1 MTCSR
6 RWGCS
11 RDGRR
16 RIPLGDTGG
25 EAVDATRYS
34 VSTDAAGAMR
44 LTSDE
49 RDDLLIRVVT
59 ASAACPKLG
68 HWRNPP
74 KV

>member
-1 MTCSR
+1 MA
-6 RWGCS
+6 GG
-11 RDGRR
+11 DA
-16 RIPLGDTGG
+16 PPGDTGG